1 MSERR
6 ERSRRRTESRRRRR
20 ATSRVL
26 GRLSD
31 AAFQPSGCSDALEHS
46 AVENR
51 IQFDPIHPDRLEL
64 PVITS
69 EEISWIH
76 SGQNGR
82 IAVKHHHRPETQEHI
97 ALRVLTKE
105 AEHITALIASLRT
118 SARDINKERQQ
129 ADVALRGALDARHN
143 NLVVTITAL
152 EDRVSAIQELIKLD
166 RP

>member
-1 MSERR
+1 
-6 ERSRRRTESRRRRR
+6 
-20 ATSRVL
+20 
-26 GRLSD
+26 
-31 AAFQPSGCSDALEHS
+31 
-46 AVENR
+46 
-51 IQFDPIHPDRLEL
+51 
-64 PVITS
+64 
-69 EEISWIH
+69 
-76 SGQNGR
+76 
-82 IAVKHHHRPETQEHI
+82 VKHHHRPETQEHI